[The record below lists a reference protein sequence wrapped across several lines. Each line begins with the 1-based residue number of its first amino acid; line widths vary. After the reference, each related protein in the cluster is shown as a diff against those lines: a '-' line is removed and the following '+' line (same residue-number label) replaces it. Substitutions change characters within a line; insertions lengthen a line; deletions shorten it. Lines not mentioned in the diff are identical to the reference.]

1 MDNFTRVSNNV
12 QLQLQHQLTKPQ
24 QTESQGFAEALK
36 KELEKSGSVK
46 FSKHAMER
54 IQSRGVEMSPQM
66 MESLNQAVTKA
77 REKACKDIAVIGE
90 KNARI
95 VSVQNNTV
103 ITTMNALEV
112 RENIFTN
119 IDSAVLL

>member
-54 IQSRGVEMSPQM
+54 IRSRGVEMSPQM
-66 MESLNQAVTKA
+66 MESLN
-77 REKACKDIAVIGE
+77 
-90 KNARI
+90 
-95 VSVQNNTV
+95 
-103 ITTMNALEV
+103 
-112 RENIFTN
+112 
-119 IDSAVLL
+119 